1 MKVPFG
7 DLKRQ
12 AAALEAELGRV
23 LNRAVA
29 SGWYILGPETA
40 AFEQAFADYLG
51 AGRAIGVANGTEA
64 ISLAL
69 MGLGIGPGDEVV
81 VPANTCVPSLTGLN
95 IAGARAVAV
104 DCRMDDYNLDPAAV
118 ARALDEDEQG
128 RIKAVL
134 AVHLYGLAADLA
146 ALDDLCRDRG
156 VALIE
161 DCAQAH
167 GAEFNGAKTGTF
179 GPTAAF
185 SFYPTKN
192 LGALGDGGL
201 VIARDEETAERIKRL
216 RNYGYQPRDLSL
228 EVGLNSRLDEIQAAI
243 LAVKLTYLDR
253 WNRRRRE
260 LAAIYDR
267 LLDRTKVVV
276 PTVPEGRKHA
286 YHLYVI
292 RTGDRDRLQE
302 ELASVGVGTAIH
314 YPVPMH
320 RQPGFKGRVR
330 TVGDLAAA
338 ERLCRTVLSLP
349 MFPELTDDEA
359 VCVAEQVNRLAR
371 PLTE

>member
-1 MKVPFG
+1 MQVPFG

-12 AAALEAELGRV
+12 TAELEAELGQA

-51 AGRAIGVANGTEA
+51 TGQAIGVANGTEA

-81 VPANTCVPSLTGLN
+81 VPANTCVPSLTGLD

-104 DCRMDDYNLDPAAV
+104 DCRPDDCNIDPAAV
-118 ARALDEDEQG
+118 ARALNRDKDG

-156 VALIE
+156 VALVE

-179 GPTAAF
+179 GLTAAF

-201 VIARDEETAERIKRL
+201 VVARDEETAERIKRL

-228 EVGLNSRLDEIQAAI
+228 EAGLNSRLDEIQAAI
-243 LAVKLTYLDR
+243 LAVKLRRLDR
-253 WNRRRRE
+253 WNQRRRE

-267 LLDRTKVVV
+267 LLDRAKVVV
-276 PTVPEGRKHA
+276 PTVPARRKHA

-292 RTGDRDRLQE
+292 RVEDRDRLRE
-302 ELASVGVGTAIH
+302 ELAEAGVGTAIH

-320 RQPGFKGRVR
+320 RQPGFKDRVR
-330 TVGDLAAA
+330 TVGDLTAA

-359 VCVAEQVNRLAR
+359 AYVAEQVNRLAR
-371 PLTE
+371 PLAE